1 MTRLQFR
8 LCAAGLLLVGLTG
21 GLTGAAAAGPVERAC
36 LASARASGNASL
48 CGCIQKVANVTLA
61 GADQLMVAQFFLN
74 PDKAETVRMQ
84 SSTSA
89 NAFWDRYTVF
99 GQQAAMACKG

>member
-1 MTRLQFR
+1 MRIFFLGAVA
-8 LCAAGLLLVGLTG
+8 LGLMLVAET
-21 GLTGAAAAGPVERAC
+21 ASAGPVERAC
-36 LASARASGNASL
+36 LASSRAGGNSSL
-48 CGCIQKVANVTLA
+48 CGCLQKVADITL
-61 GADQLMVAQFFLN
+61 GGPDQTLVAKFFLN

-84 SSTSA
+84 STSSA

>member
-1 MTRLQFR
+1 MMRVFFLGAVA
-8 LCAAGLLLVGLTG
+8 LGLMLVAET
-21 GLTGAAAAGPVERAC
+21 ASAGPVERAC
-36 LASARASGNASL
+36 LASSRAGGNSSL
-48 CGCIQKVANVTLA
+48 CGCLQKVADITL
-61 GADQLMVAQFFLN
+61 GGPDQTLVAQFFLN

-84 SSTSA
+84 STSSA